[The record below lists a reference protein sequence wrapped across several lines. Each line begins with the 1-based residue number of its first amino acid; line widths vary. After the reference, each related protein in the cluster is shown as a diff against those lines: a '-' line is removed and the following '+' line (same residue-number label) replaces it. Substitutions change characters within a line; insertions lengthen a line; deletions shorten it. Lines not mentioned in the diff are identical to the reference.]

1 MGMEHQFGQP
11 GLIYWQNRKMRRTA
25 GRMSLWATFI
35 TVCAVAGLVAL
46 AGQMLGWTH
55 FHGPFMAIPAG
66 LLLLAINAQLI
77 AGARAALAW
86 LAG

>member
-11 GLIYWQNRKMRRTA
+11 GLIYWQNRKLRRPT
-25 GRMSLWATFI
+25 GRISLWSMFV
-35 TVCAVAGLVAL
+35 TVCAVAGLLTL
-46 AGQMLGWTH
+46 AGQMAGWVH
-55 FHGPFMAIPAG
+55 FKGLYAGLPAG
-66 LLLLAINAQLI
+66 LLILAVNAQLI